1 METLRRSDTFVV
13 SGEGLCSE
21 IDYQV
26 LTLLYQPIIG
36 RNAFSLYMTLMNLMN
51 RQDLISEEYLHSDL
65 ESMLGQKVSEI
76 EQERFKLEAIGLLVT
91 FFANDNFSYE
101 IKLPLSAR
109 NFINDGILG
118 EYLIASITKTR
129 FKKLLKIFRVK
140 TPNKKQKYNISKA
153 FNEIYPTLNT
163 SSSEYENDL
172 VANKTRGFSQ
182 LNNYSFVWRLFAES
196 ISEDIYD
203 IDNLTEAVKTKI
215 EQLSYVYGLNEIKM
229 AEVFV
234 KSLDDDNMINIE
246 SLSKNARS
254 NYNIEPVDPNKE
266 EVTFKPVDTENILD
280 YFKTITPK
288 ELLSELGDGLVST
301 ADLRHVERLIDEVGL
316 NPGVVNVLLAFLAKT
331 KGNNL
336 PSYAYIQKVGMG
348 WKRDKIDS
356 VELALDYIKHL
367 DSVKEK
373 PQSQYKKTTRPD
385 VKPDWLDEYLKEN
398 EGDN

>member
-36 RNAFSLYMTLMNLMN
+36 QSAFTLYMTLMNLIN
-51 RQDLISEEYLHSDL
+51 RQDFISDEYLHSDL

-129 FKKLLKIFRVK
+129 FKKLLKVFKVK
-140 TPNKKQKYNISKA
+140 APNKKQKYNISKA
-153 FNEIYPTLNT
+153 FNEIFPALEPVEN
-163 SSSEYENDL
+163 EYESDL
-172 VANKTRGFSQ
+172 VANKTRTFAR
-182 LNNYSFVWRLFAES
+182 LNNYNFNWRLFADS
-196 ISEDIYD
+196 IDEEIYD
-203 IDNLTEAVKTKI
+203 IENLTEAVKSKI
-215 EQLSYVYGLNEIKM
+215 EQLSYVYGLDELKM
-229 AEVFV
+229 AEIFA
-234 KSLDDDNMINIE
+234 KSLDENNLINIE
-246 SLSKNARS
+246 ILSKNSRS
-254 NYNIEPVDPNKE
+254 NYNVDPIDPNRE
-266 EVTFKPVDTENILD
+266 EVTIKAMDTDNIVE
-280 YFKTITPK
+280 YFKSISPK
-288 ELLSELGDGLVST
+288 DLLAELGDGLVST

-316 NPGVVNVLLAFLAKT
+316 NSGVVNVLLAYIAKT

-348 WKRDKIDS
+348 WKRDKIDT

-367 DSVKEK
+367 DSAKDK
-373 PQSQYKKTTRPD
+373 PLYKKSTRPD

-398 EGDN
+398 EGES

>member
-36 RNAFSLYMTLMNLMN
+36 QSAFTLYMTLMNLIN
-51 RQDLISEEYLHSDL
+51 RQDFISDEYLHSDL

-129 FKKLLKIFRVK
+129 FKKLLKVFKVK
-140 TPNKKQKYNISKA
+140 APNKKQKYNISKA
-153 FNEIYPTLNT
+153 FNEIFPALEPLEND
-163 SSSEYENDL
+163 YESDL
-172 VANKTRGFSQ
+172 VANKTRTFAR
-182 LNNYSFVWRLFAES
+182 LNNYNFNWRLFADS
-196 ISEDIYD
+196 IDEEIYD
-203 IDNLTEAVKTKI
+203 IENLTEAVKSKI
-215 EQLSYVYGLNEIKM
+215 EQLSYVYGLDELKM
-229 AEVFV
+229 AEIFT
-234 KSLDDDNMINIE
+234 KSLDENNMINIE
-246 SLSKNARS
+246 ILSKNSRS
-254 NYNIEPVDPNKE
+254 NYNVDPIDPNRE
-266 EVTFKPVDTENILD
+266 EVTIKPIDTDNIAE
-280 YFKTITPK
+280 YFKSISPK
-288 ELLSELGDGLVST
+288 DLLAELGDGLVST

-316 NPGVVNVLLAFLAKT
+316 NSGVVNVLLAYIAKT

-348 WKRDKIDS
+348 WKRDKIDT

-367 DSVKEK
+367 DSAKDK
-373 PQSQYKKTTRPD
+373 PQYKKSTRPD

-398 EGDN
+398 EGES

>member
-21 IDYQV
+21 VDYQV

-36 RNAFSLYMTLMNLMN
+36 QTAFTLYLTLMNLMN

-65 ESMLGQKVSEI
+65 ESLLGLKVSEI
-76 EQERFKLEAIGLLVT
+76 EQERHKLEAIGLLIT
-91 FFANDNFSYE
+91 FFANDNFTYE
-101 IKLPLSAR
+101 IKLPMSAR
-109 NFINDGILG
+109 SFINDGILG

-129 FKKLLKIFRVK
+129 FKKLLKIFKVK

-153 FNEIYPTLNT
+153 FNEVFPSIEMNN
-163 SSSEYENDL
+163 SEYETDL
-172 VANKTRGFSQ
+172 LSNKTNGFSR
-182 LNNYSFVWRLFAES
+182 LNNYNFNWRLFSDS

-203 IDNLTEAVKTKI
+203 LNNLTEAVKSKI
-215 EQLSYVYGLNEIKM
+215 EQLSYVYGHNELKM
-229 AEVFV
+229 ADVFV
-234 KSLDDDNMINIE
+234 KSLDSENMVNIE
-246 SLSKNARS
+246 VLAKNARS
-254 NYNIEPVDPNKE
+254 NYTFEPIDPNKE
-266 EVTFKPVDTENILD
+266 EVQVNVESHDNIED
-280 YFKTITPK
+280 YFKSISPK
-288 ELLSELGDGLVST
+288 DLLAELGDGLVST

-316 NPGVVNVLLAFLAKT
+316 DSGVVNVLLAYIAKT

-336 PSYAYIQKVGMG
+336 PSYTYIQKVGMA

-367 DSVKEK
+367 DSSKDK
-373 PQSQYKKTTRPD
+373 PNYKKSTRPD

-398 EGDN
+398 EGSS